1 MHVWTHLKKASD
13 GKTGIGLYPDGMVEH
28 DRMVGDLLNKLDK
41 LGIADN
47 TIVVYSTDNGAE
59 VVSWPDGGTTPFWG
73 EKGTTWE
80 GGHRVPMAIRWP
92 GVIKPGSVIN
102 DMISHQD
109 FMPTLVAA
117 AGVPDVKERL
127 LKGYRANG
135 KTFKVHLDGYNF
147 LPFLQGKAKQ
157 GPREEYLYFG
167 QGGELNAVR
176 VRDWKIH
183 FAVLRGNIATGT
195 RQVPGWPLVV
205 NLRADPYERACN
217 ESAMYLRWYADLL
230 WLFVP
235 VQEKI
240 KEFFA
245 TFAKYPYQAGSS
257 LTVSG
262 IGYNTLRVADAMKR
276 LGQVEHLMLP
286 RN

>member
-1 MHVWTHLKKASD
+1 MT
-13 GKTGIGLYPDGMVEH
+13 
-28 DRMVGDLLNKLDK
+28 
-41 LGIADN
+41 
-47 TIVVYSTDNGAE
+47 
-59 VVSWPDGGTTPFWG
+59 WPDGGTTPFFG

-80 GGHRVPMAIRWP
+80 GGHRVPLAIRWP
-92 GVIKPGSVIN
+92 GVIKPGTVIN
-102 DMISHQD
+102 DIISHQD

-147 LPFLQGKAKQ
+147 VPFLQGKAKK
-157 GPREEYLYFG
+157 GPRDEYLYFG

-176 VRDWKIH
+176 VHDWKVH

-195 RQVPGWPLVV
+195 RQAPGWPLVV

-217 ESAMYLRWYADLL
+217 ESGMYIRWYADLL

-276 LGQVEHLMLP
+276 LGKVEQLMLP